1 MLKAYKQALSNPE
14 VKKNFDTLKNILNNT
29 NEINTTNIKQNEI
42 NNYIND
48 HTIILS
54 LTVNTVSVNDERR
67 LNAAI
72 NAYNNL
78 SNEVKDELKYQKSL
92 LDKLANKIASLKK
105 DSEIQTKANNFKQV
119 YSIILVKNEWNIT
132 INDESR
138 ITLALKAYNL
148 LSYEIKAKLTSEKIL
163 LDKLAA
169 KIRSL
174 KQEQKIN
181 QNTNDPGNESDQR
194 TLPTDDVNAGTRT
207 QQQEPDQDS
216 RTTFG
221 EKEESLSTA
230 TTYDNQF
237 IKINYDNF
245 DVQTHRLDYNS
256 LQNSSSKWSSYN
268 INNELSNNG

>member
-1 MLKAYKQALSNPE
+1 M
-14 VKKNFDTLKNILNNT
+14 
-29 NEINTTNIKQNEI
+29 
-42 NNYIND
+42 
-48 HTIILS
+48 
-54 LTVNTVSVNDERR
+54 
-67 LNAAI
+67 
-72 NAYNNL
+72 
-78 SNEVKDELKYQKSL
+78 
-92 LDKLANKIASLKK
+92 LDKLANKTASLKK
-105 DSEIQTKANNFKQV
+105 DSEIQTKVNNFKRA
-119 YSIILVKNEWNIT
+119 YSIILAKNEWNIT

-138 ITLALKAYNL
+138 ITPALKAYNL
-148 LSYEIKAKLTSEKIL
+148 LSYEIKANLIIEKIL

-174 KQEQKIN
+174 KQEQTTN

-194 TLPTDDVNAGTRT
+194 TLPTDDVNAGTQT

-237 IKINYDNF
+237 IKIDYDNF